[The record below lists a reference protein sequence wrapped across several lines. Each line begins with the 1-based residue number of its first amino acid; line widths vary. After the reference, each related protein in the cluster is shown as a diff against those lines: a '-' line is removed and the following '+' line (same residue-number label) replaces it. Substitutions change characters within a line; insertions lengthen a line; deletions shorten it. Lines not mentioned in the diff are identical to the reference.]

1 MLIHTAQEISLDD
14 VTKGT
19 DTCPSGG
26 TPPTASCG
34 LCPLRPPCFCLLS
47 CVWKVNSVNSV
58 NSGLIV
64 LLPGDV
70 QRALGECFT
79 LDCSVGIL
87 DEIITM

>member
-1 MLIHTAQEISLDD
+1 MLKHTAQEISLDD

-26 TPPTASCG
+26 TPP
-34 LCPLRPPCFCLLS
+34 PLRPPCFCLLP
-47 CVWKVNSVNSV
+47 CVWKVNSV

-79 LDCSVGIL
+79 LDCSVGLL
-87 DEIITM
+87 DEIIKL